1 MNTPQ
6 TPPMQRAKYSGWFL
20 LVTASFVTVLITSNI
35 LAVKLI
41 KIGPLDMDAGNI
53 IFPISY
59 IFGDI
64 LTEVYGYGRSR
75 RVIWLGFLC
84 NLFAV
89 TAFAA
94 AQRIPP
100 APFWEGQ
107 SAYETILGFTPR
119 ILVASFCAYLCG
131 EFMNSYVLAKMKLMT
146 KGKHLWTRTIGSTMA
161 GQAVDSTIFVTVAFA
176 GVYPASDLMGVVAS
190 QWLFKTGYEALMTP
204 VTYKVVNF
212 LKREEQLDHYDW
224 NTNFNPLKLAET
236 VAEAENRT
244 EANSHQTPTVSAK

>member
-1 MNTPQ
+1 MNTQPI
-6 TPPMQRAKYSGWFL
+6 QRAKYSGWFL

-107 SAYETILGFTPR
+107 AAYETILGFTPR

-190 QWLFKTGYEALMTP
+190 QWLFKTSYEALMTP

-212 LKREEQLDHYDW
+212 LKREEQVDHYDW

-236 VAEAENRT
+236 IAEAENGT
-244 EANSHQTPTVSAK
+244 KAPAPQTPTTSAK